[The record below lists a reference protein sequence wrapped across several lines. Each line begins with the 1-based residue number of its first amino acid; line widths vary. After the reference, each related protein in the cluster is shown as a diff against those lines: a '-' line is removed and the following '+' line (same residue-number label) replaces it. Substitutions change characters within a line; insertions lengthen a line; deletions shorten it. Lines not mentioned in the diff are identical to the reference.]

1 MFIPLTPLPPAN
13 PRRGVRRTVAI
24 LAGVALVFFL
34 LSFLQIL
41 LMK

>member
-1 MFIPLTPLPPAN
+1 MTPPVTPLPPAD
-13 PRRGVRRTVAI
+13 PRKGVRRTVMI
-24 LAGVALVFFL
+24 LAGVVLVFFL

>member
-1 MFIPLTPLPPAN
+1 MTPPVTQLPSAD
-13 PRRGVRRTVAI
+13 PRKGVRRTVAI
-24 LAGVALVFFL
+24 LAGVVLVFFL

>member
-1 MFIPLTPLPPAN
+1 MTEQTMDQPEHPS
-13 PRRGVRRTVAI
+13 RKGVRRTVTI
-24 LAGVALVFFL
+24 LASIALAFFL

>member
-1 MFIPLTPLPPAN
+1 MTPPVMQLPPADS
-13 PRRGVRRTVAI
+13 RKGVRRTVAI
-24 LAGVALVFFL
+24 LAGVVLVFFL